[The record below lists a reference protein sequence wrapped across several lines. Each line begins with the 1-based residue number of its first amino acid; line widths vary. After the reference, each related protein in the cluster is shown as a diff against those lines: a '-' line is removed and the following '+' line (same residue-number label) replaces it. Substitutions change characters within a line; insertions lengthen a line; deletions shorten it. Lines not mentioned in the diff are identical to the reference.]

1 MAPTPG
7 TAVGHAGNPTTSATV
22 TLGAT
27 AADDILVLTAVNGG
41 ATTALSSLTG
51 TYSGGAWNATGLA
64 AAMTASWGGSWW
76 SRCTGNH
83 SGQTVIVGT
92 ATDSCSAMILPVS
105 GCLTG
110 ASPMDT
116 NTSATTLT
124 ANGLALAAFTTT
136 VDETLV
142 VYCGAWDDNIAPSA
156 VTKGGVSMTLAA
168 FSSTGGADSGTMIAN
183 LAQTTAGT
191 TGAFAGTHA
200 SALSKRL
207 MAFALKPEVVA
218 PATSLVW
225 EARRNRERRP
235 RQSTNPG
242 LYSGR

>member
-1 MAPTPG
+1 MASPSPG
-7 TAVGHAGNPTTSATV
+7 TAVGHAGNPTTSATI

-27 AADDILVLTAVNGG
+27 AADDILVLVAVNGG

-64 AAMTASWGGSWW
+64 AAMTASWGGAWW

-92 ATDSCSAMILPVS
+92 ATDSISALILPVS
-105 GCLTG
+105 GCLTS
-110 ASPMDT
+110 ASPLDT

-124 ANGLALAAFTTT
+124 ANGLALSGFSTT
-136 VDETLV
+136 VIETLI

-156 VTKGGVSMTLAA
+156 VTMGGNAMALAA
-168 FSSTGGADSGTMIAN
+168 ASSTGGADSGTMIAN
-183 LAQTTAGT
+183 LAQAGIGA

-200 SALSKRL
+200 STLSKRL
-207 MAFALKPEVVA
+207 MAFALKPEPPAPLPVPEVVMA
-218 PATSLVW
+218 P
-225 EARRNRERRP
+225 P
-235 RQSTNPG
+235 RS
-242 LYSGR
+242 Y

>member
-1 MAPTPG
+1 VASPTPG
-7 TAVGHAGNPTTSATV
+7 TAVGHTGNPTTSATI
-22 TLGAT
+22 TLGTT

-92 ATDSCSAMILPVS
+92 ATDSISAAILPVS
-105 GCLTG
+105 GCLTS

-116 NTSATTLT
+116 NTSANTLT
-124 ANGLALAAFTTT
+124 ANGLTLAAFNTT
-136 VDETLV
+136 VIETLI

-156 VTKGGVSMTLAA
+156 VTVGGNAMTLAA
-168 FSSTGGADSGTMIAN
+168 FSSTGGADSGVMIAN
-183 LAQTTAGT
+183 RAQAATGT

-207 MAFALKPEVVA
+207 MAFALKPEPVA
-218 PATSLVW
+218 AT
-225 EARRNRERRP
+225 EAP
-235 RQSTNPG
+235 DVIMAPPIAPG
-242 LYSGR
+242 YPLGWRW

>member
-7 TAVGHAGNPTTSATV
+7 TALSHAGNPTTSATI
-22 TLGAT
+22 TLGTT
-27 AADDILVLTAVNGG
+27 AANDILILTAVNGG

-83 SGQTVIVGT
+83 SAQTVIVGT
-92 ATDSCSAMILPVS
+92 ATDSISAMILPVS
-105 GCLTG
+105 GCLSS

-124 ANGLALAAFTTT
+124 ANGLALSAFTTT

-156 VTKGGVSMTLAA
+156 VTKNAVSMTLAQ
-168 FSSTGGADSGTMIAN
+168 FSSTGGADS
-183 LAQTTAGT
+183 GT

-207 MAFALKPEVVA
+207 MAFALKPEVF
-218 PATSLVW
+218 TSLVW
-225 EARRNRERRP
+225 ETRRNRERRP
-235 RQSTNPG
+235 RNAANPG
-242 LYSGR
+242 LISR